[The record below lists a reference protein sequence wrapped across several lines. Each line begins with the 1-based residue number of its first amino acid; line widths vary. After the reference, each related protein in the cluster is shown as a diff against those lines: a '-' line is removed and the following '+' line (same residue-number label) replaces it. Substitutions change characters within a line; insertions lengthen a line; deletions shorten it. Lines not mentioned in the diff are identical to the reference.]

1 MFVGKCDVMC
11 KSNMSMTCFI
21 KNPIWAVLYGSWFWP
36 CLIFKVGTSNK
47 RPVIVQDDLYIY
59 LMFVICSCYLY
70 FRMYK
75 YRAVGK
81 PSHQHAKLMINSAIT
96 IVYKM
101 HCQHDFCLSMFK
113 EGQYFRYSTCSW
125 QNKNCSKFK
134 FLSNKALI
142 CMAEIRLHIFEAFQK

>member
-1 MFVGKCDVMC
+1 MPCV
-11 KSNMSMTCFI
+11 SRTCQWLVSLRIRFGQF
-21 KNPIWAVLYGSWFWP
+21 LYGSWFWP

-47 RPVIVQDDLYIY
+47 RPVIVQDDYIY

-101 HCQHDFCLSMFK
+101 HCKHDFCLSMFK

-134 FLSNKALI
+134 FLSNFSNKALI
-142 CMAEIRLHIFEAFQK
+142 CMAEIRLHIFEAFQQ